1 MTRISTFQQSQ
12 ILLNDMLGNQQAV
25 NKAQRQVTTGHV
37 AEFYKDIYQ
46 DTASLTGAKS
56 LLSRLEQHE
65 ENNGRIQST
74 LFSYD
79 QALGGMEKA
88 GTDVKDAVMKA
99 INSST
104 SLGFDAAIEGAFDTA
119 LNFLNSQNSEGYLF
133 SGSKKE
139 TAPVN
144 ITQMSDLLTALEP
157 PTDIFANNDLK
168 KTVRLD
174 ENRSIEMGILADDVG
189 LEIMTAIQRIA
200 LWQNGT
206 IPTTAPVPA
215 GPAGPVSTPLSTS
228 DQAFL
233 TGEIANLENLV
244 KNISEIRGEN
254 GLNLKTVESTV
265 ETLAVQVDQSKVF
278 ISNIENVD
286 AAEAI
291 TNLNQKNFALE
302 ASYNVLSQVNR
313 LSLLN
318 FLR

>member
-12 ILLNDMLGNQQAV
+12 ILMQDMLGNQQAV
-25 NKAQRQVTTGHV
+25 NKAQRQVSTGHV
-37 AEFYKDIYQ
+37 AEFYKDIYKE
-46 DTASLTGAKS
+46 TASLTGAKS
-56 LLSRLEQHE
+56 LLARLEQHQ
-65 ENNGRIQST
+65 ENTAVIQSE

-79 QALGGMEKA
+79 QALSGLEQTA
-88 GTDVKDAVMKA
+88 TNIKDAVMGA

-119 LNFLNSQNSEGYLF
+119 LSFLNSQNSEGYLF
-133 SGSKKE
+133 SGSKKD

-144 ITQMSDLLTALEP
+144 IDQMSDLLTALEP

-168 KTVRLD
+168 KSVQID
-174 ENRSIEMGILADDVG
+174 ENRTLEIGILADDIG

-206 IPTTAPVPA
+206 IPATAPVPT
-215 GPAGPVSTPLSTS
+215 GPAGPVSTPLSAE

-233 TGEIANLENLV
+233 TGEIANLENLF
-244 KNISEIRGEN
+244 KQLNEARGEN
-254 GLNLKTVESTV
+254 GLNQKTVETTI
-265 ETLAVQVDQSKVF
+265 ENLGTQIDQSKVF
-278 ISNIENVD
+278 ISNIEDVD